1 MIAPTSWRPPGRRR
15 RAGRRSA
22 HHRADSAR
30 RTQATDVGLCEPFL
44 TSRHK
49 RVVRS
54 RFTVDL
60 VTVWLYR
67 RHQHGEL
74 VESFQ
79 GMCGR
84 PLRAKGRPR
93 SGLEKPRRQ
102 RASPRATPYLL
113 GLKHR
118 NSTRSVDNMLGKPT
132 DLQSLSSRRC
142 KRDMTAT
149 RRVPIDRLETRSA
162 HRDSA
167 LPTHGIA
174 SPRRQRCHHHPR
186 AS

>member
-1 MIAPTSWRPPGRRR
+1 M
-15 RAGRRSA
+15 
-22 HHRADSAR
+22 
-30 RTQATDVGLCEPFL
+30 DVSLCGALL

-102 RASPRATPYLL
+102 RESPRATADRL
-113 GLKHR
+113 GL
-118 NSTRSVDNMLGKPT
+118 M
-132 DLQSLSSRRC
+132 
-142 KRDMTAT
+142 
-149 RRVPIDRLETRSA
+149 
-162 HRDSA
+162 
-167 LPTHGIA
+167 
-174 SPRRQRCHHHPR
+174 HHKDVGP
-186 AS
+186 SF